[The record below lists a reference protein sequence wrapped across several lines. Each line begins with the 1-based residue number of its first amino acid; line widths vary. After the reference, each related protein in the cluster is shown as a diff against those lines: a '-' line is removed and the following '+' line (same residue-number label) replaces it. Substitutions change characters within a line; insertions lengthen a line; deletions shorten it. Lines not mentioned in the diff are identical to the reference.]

1 MLNESCITHTET
13 PTAAYVHIP
22 FCRRRCYYCD
32 FAVSVVGDRRHGEN
46 SGMMEEYVDFLR
58 SEILNQRHFGP
69 PLKTVFFGGGT
80 PSLLSVQQFDRL
92 IKTISDNLGIAS
104 DAEISVEMDPGT
116 FDLGKLQGFVAA
128 GANRV
133 SVGVQAF
140 QDDLLRLCGRSHTV
154 ADIWRAIDLINQ
166 VGVVN
171 FSIDLISGLPHQTPE
186 MMQESL
192 DQVLSINPA
201 HVSHYDLIV
210 EPQTAFGRYYK
221 PGEFPLPDDQT
232 TANLYRQAQKCLT
245 SRFKHYEISNY
256 ARPGFECRH
265 NLVYWHNQ
273 PYYGF
278 GMGAASYVGGYRLTR
293 PRTRD
298 RYYQW
303 LQSSGGVSESLQ
315 VFHSAD
321 LAPAPTEA
329 IAIILGSDIL
339 LETLMLGLR
348 LASGVDLVRLQ
359 QQFGQEAVSQ
369 ITDILKPLG
378 DRGWVEVVS
387 TQEEP
392 DQPATP
398 HLRLTDPEGFL
409 FSNTILAEL
418 FGHLQLSETSTAIG
432 TSAV

>member
-46 SGMMEEYVDFLR
+46 SGMIQEYVNFLCE
-58 SEILNQRHFGP
+58 EIVNQRHFGL

-92 IKTISDNLGIAS
+92 MKTISDHLGIAS

-303 LQSSGGVSESLQ
+303 LRSSGGGGASESWL
-315 VFHSAD
+315 VSDSAD
-321 LAPAPTEA
+321 LPPAPTEA
-329 IAIILGSDIL
+329 IAIILGSDFL

-348 LASGVDLVRLQ
+348 LASGVDLLRLQ
-359 QQFGQEAVSQ
+359 QQFGEVAVSQ
-369 ITDILKPLG
+369 ITDILKPYG
-378 DRGWVEVVS
+378 DRGWVEVVY
-387 TQEEP
+387 TEEEP
-392 DQPATP
+392 DKPAKR

-409 FSNTILAEL
+409 FSNTILADL
-418 FGHLQLSETSTAIG
+418 FGHLQISDE
-432 TSAV
+432 V

>member
-1 MLNESCITHTET
+1 MLNESCINTET

-46 SGMMEEYVDFLR
+46 SGMIQEYVDFLR
-58 SEILNQRHFGP
+58 SEIVNQRHWGD

-92 IKTISDNLGIAS
+92 MKTISDHLGIAS

-116 FDLGKLQGFVAA
+116 FDLEKLRGFVAA

-186 MMQESL
+186 TFQESL
-192 DQVLSINPA
+192 DQALSINPT
-201 HVSHYDLIV
+201 HISHYDLIV

-221 PGEFPLPDDQT
+221 PGEFPLPDEQT

-303 LQSSGGVSESLQ
+303 LRSSGGGKGIEGLP
-315 VFHSAD
+315 VFDSAD
-321 LAPAPTEA
+321 PAPAPTEA
-329 IAIILGSDIL
+329 IAIISREDIL

-348 LASGVDLVRLQ
+348 LASGVDLLRLQ
-359 QQFGQEAVSQ
+359 QQFGEVAVSQ
-369 ITDILKPLG
+369 ITDILKPYG
-378 DRGWVEVVS
+378 DRGWVEVVH
-387 TQEEP
+387 TEEEP
-392 DQPATP
+392 DKPATR

-409 FSNTILAEL
+409 FSNTILADL
-418 FGHLQLSETSTAIG
+418 FSHLQISDG
-432 TSAV
+432 V